1 MNTRFFS
8 FILIAVLIS
17 GCNTINH
24 KEIGSQAIETKLD
37 EKSQLNVIIE
47 REEDNKGIP
56 KGLLKSMASVESGNN
71 PYAVNSSKKS
81 HHFQS
86 KAQAANF
93 INTAINNG
101 RQNLSVGCL
110 QLHYRTHRKH
120 FSSVEDMIDPVNNI
134 SYAANLLKNLYDK
147 YGSWEKAIK
156 IYHSGKAHH
165 NSTYYK
171 KVMKKYKKA

>member
-8 FILIAVLIS
+8 FVLIAVLIS
-17 GCNTINH
+17 GCSSIDH
-24 KEIGSQAIETKLD
+24 KEIVGQAVEVKPD
-37 EKSQLNVIIE
+37 EKSELNTIIE
-47 REEDNKGIP
+47 KEEENKGIP
-56 KGLLKSMASVESGNN
+56 KGLLKSMVSVESGNN

-86 KAQAANF
+86 KSQAANF
-93 INTAINNG
+93 INTAVNKG

-110 QLHYRTHRKH
+110 QLHYKTHRKH
-120 FSSVEDMIDPVNNI
+120 FNSIEDMIEPTTNI
-134 SYAANLLKNLYDK
+134 SYAAKLLKNLYDK

-156 IYHSGKAHH
+156 VYHSGQDHH
-165 NSTYYK
+165 NNIYYK